1 MLQDYAFMDM
11 PTRDQLESAFGSA
24 VSAADPYRAVSAVLA
39 HDDGVV
45 TVAGRRVGE
54 YRPDQI
60 TIVGIGKA
68 SPSMADAVSA
78 ITGSTSGVVVTPYGT
93 ECALQVLRGGHPV
106 PTQASLDAGDALKAL
121 VTATPDDG
129 LIVAV
134 ISGGGSASVDVLAD
148 GVTLADV
155 VSLNAAMLAAGMP
168 IEDINEVRAA
178 MSELK
183 AGGVAVWAGA
193 TPIVSLVLSDVVV
206 GGPEFVSSGP
216 TIPSD
221 LGMHARRAIDKWGL
235 ADGLSEAAHTAIGSW
250 TETELSGHAMVELV
264 GSPAMAAEAAA
275 LSLSDHGFEV
285 RIATAELAGEASVRA
300 SDLLAD
306 TVHGVVWV
314 AAGEPTVTL
323 TGHGVGGRSQ
333 EAALA
338 AASVLERTG
347 GIFAALGTDGV
358 DGPTRAAGAVVDAA
372 TADAIERAGWDLDE
386 ELAAN
391 NSHPVLT
398 DVGCTV
404 VTGPTGTNVCD
415 VWMWWT
421 PPSR

>member
-24 VSAADPYRAVSAVLA
+24 VSAADPYRAVSAVLT

-45 TVAGRRVGE
+45 TVADRRVGE
-54 YRPDQI
+54 YRSDQI

-68 SPSMADAVSA
+68 SPGMADAVSA

-93 ECALQVLRGGHPV
+93 ECALQVLTGGHPL
-106 PTQASLDAGDALKAL
+106 PTQASLDAGDVLKRL

-148 GVTLADV
+148 GVTLDDV

-168 IEDINEVRAA
+168 IEDINGVRAA

-221 LGMHARRAIDKWGL
+221 LGMHARHAVDQWGL
-235 ADGLSEAAHTAIGSW
+235 VDGLSEAARTAIGSW
-250 TETELSGHAMVELV
+250 AATELSGQAVVETV

-275 LSLSDHGFEV
+275 LSLGDQGFEV
-285 RIATAELAGEASVRA
+285 RIATSELAGEASV
-300 SDLLAD
+300 S
-306 TVHGVVWV
+306 
-314 AAGEPTVTL
+314 
-323 TGHGVGGRSQ
+323 
-333 EAALA
+333 AL
-338 AASVLERTG
+338 
-347 GIFAALGTDGV
+347 D
-358 DGPTRAAGAVVDAA
+358 
-372 TADAIERAGWDLDE
+372 
-386 ELAAN
+386 
-391 NSHPVLT
+391 
-398 DVGCTV
+398 
-404 VTGPTGTNVCD
+404 
-415 VWMWWT
+415 
-421 PPSR
+421 